1 VHLAVVVPPGGD
13 VKEGTWPSGGVQ
25 ARLRYLQPTLLHN
38 LQILL
43 GVKGLDAEVL
53 VPQEDVLVRSHDA
66 GVHEPLGKPPST
78 CHEKLGSMNEL
89 ADMTRAGQCG
99 CRIPHHLVC
108 PLALI

>member
-1 VHLAVVVPPGGD
+1 VHLAAVVPPGGD
-13 VKEGTWPSGGVQ
+13 VKEGTWPSGGVE
-25 ARLRYLQPTLLHN
+25 ARLRYLQPMLVHN

-78 CHEKLGSMNEL
+78 CHKNLGSMNEQ
-89 ADMTRAGQCG
+89 R
-99 CRIPHHLVC
+99 R
-108 PLALI
+108 PLFMAAEFLTICSASWR